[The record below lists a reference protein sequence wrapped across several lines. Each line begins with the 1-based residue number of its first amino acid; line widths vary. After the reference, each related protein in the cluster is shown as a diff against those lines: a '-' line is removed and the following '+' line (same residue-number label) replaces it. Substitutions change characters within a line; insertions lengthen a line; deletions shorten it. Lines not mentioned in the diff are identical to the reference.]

1 MSDKV
6 KVVING
12 NKVLVNT
19 GTRLSD
25 LLDIEKPCGGKG
37 TCGKCKVKVNEKEEL
52 ACKYIINSNIQVE
65 TYKQSK
71 IISETGIQSS
81 GKLTENLVLEQL
93 VSSGF
98 DPICYWFNDTGKAE
112 VDFLI
117 QDDRGVIP
125 IEVKSGLSL
134 KAKSLKTYRAQFKP
148 HIAVRASMQNL
159 KLDDGLLNVPLYLLG
174 ELPRLLSLAEEK

>member
-1 MSDKV
+1 M
-6 KVVING
+6 
-12 NKVLVNT
+12 
-19 GTRLSD
+19 
-25 LLDIEKPCGGKG
+25 
-37 TCGKCKVKVNEKEEL
+37 
-52 ACKYIINSNIQVE
+52 NI
-65 TYKQSK
+65 
-71 IISETGIQSS
+71 
-81 GKLTENLVLEQL
+81 EQL